1 MMQLSAEGREE
12 WRRHWRL
19 VASACVGGSTA
30 GLILSPF
37 GAYIHPIEQSLHW
50 SRAQISSG
58 LTLYAVIGVILGPF
72 YGRLVDKVGPRRLGV
87 PGLLLCG
94 GAVALLATANGSP
107 IQWLGLWA
115 IYAVVS
121 QVGKPLTWTAAVSSE
136 FVASRGPAMAFTL
149 VGGTFAAIVSPII
162 ATHMIEA
169 MGWRST
175 LVVMSLCW
183 AGGASL
189 ICLFWF
195 YGRSDRLRLGRTTG
209 GEQTRAV
216 PALTG
221 LSAREGLRSWR
232 FFRLGLAVVI
242 INALNVGLLVHMI
255 PLLEGKGL
263 SANLATLIASSGH
276 VAGIAGTLLAGALVQ
291 RLPVRVV
298 GAVFYGMPV
307 IAYILLLMGPGTLVA
322 CAVPV
327 LINGLAGGAMLH
339 LYSYLTARYF
349 GVRAYGSIFGV
360 VAALMALA
368 IGIGPPI
375 AGLVYDKARSYDP
388 FLIAGIP
395 LVLLVATLIYS
406 LGRAPDF
413 GEGDGTAAAH

>member
-1 MMQLSAEGREE
+1 MRLSAEGREE
-12 WRRHWRL
+12 WRRHWKL
-19 VASACVGGSTA
+19 VLSACVGGSTA

-50 SRAQISSG
+50 SRAEITAG
-58 LTLYAVIGVILGPF
+58 LTLYAVMGVILGPI
-72 YGRLVDKVGPRRLGV
+72 YGRLVDRFGPRRLGL

-94 GAVALLATANGSP
+94 GAVALLATANGSM
-107 IQWLGLWA
+107 IQWLGLWVL
-115 IYAVVS
+115 YAVVS

-136 FVASRGPAMAFTL
+136 FVASRGPAMALTL
-149 VGGTFAAIVSPII
+149 VGGTFAAIVAPIV

-175 LVVMSLCW
+175 LVVMSLAW
-183 AGGASL
+183 SGGACL

-195 YGRSDRLRLGRTTG
+195 YGRSDRLRGAPA
-209 GEQTRAV
+209 EQTRATPV
-216 PALTG
+216 LPG

-232 FFRLGLAVVI
+232 MVRLGLAVLLA
-242 INALNVGLLVHMI
+242 NALNVGLLIHLI

-263 SANLATLIASSGH
+263 SANWATLLASSGH
-276 VAGIAGTLLAGALVQ
+276 VFGIVGTLLAGALVQ
-291 RLPVRVV
+291 RMPVRVV
-298 GAVFYGMPV
+298 GAISFGMPV
-307 IAYILLLMGPGTLVA
+307 LSYSLLLAVPGTLLA

-327 LINGLAGGAMLH
+327 WIQGLAGGAMLH

-360 VAALMALA
+360 VAAIMALA
-368 IGIGPPI
+368 IGIGPPV
-375 AGLVYDKARSYDP
+375 AGLVYDTAHSYDP
-388 FLIAGIP
+388 FLIAAIP
-395 LVLLVATLIYS
+395 LVLLVAALVYS

-413 GEGDGTAAAH
+413 GEGAAAAARH